1 MAKNFEQYDDSPV
14 MSYLSKAKEEV
25 KLASDANQILK
36 SAAENP
42 ASEQSETR
50 TDAPSIQS
58 ENQEN
63 IAGQTQETTRKTE
76 AEQTS
81 QIVPE
86 PKKILMNIS
95 IRETTKK
102 DWKMFF
108 LEHDLSMTQ
117 GIETAVEFLKSEVE
131 KGNIRLSKGGITK

>member
-25 KLASDANQILK
+25 KQTSDANQILK
-36 SAAENP
+36 SASSEKSDKQEENS
-42 ASEQSETR
+42 AQNSDFQKNFQTESLSESVQHSEK
-50 TDAPSIQS
+50 
-58 ENQEN
+58 EN
-63 IAGQTQETTRKTE
+63 IT
-76 AEQTS
+76 
-81 QIVPE
+81 E

-131 KGNIRLSKGGITK
+131 KRNIRLSKGGITK

>member
-1 MAKNFEQYDDSPV
+1 MAKNFNQYDDSPV

-25 KLASDANQILK
+25 KQTSDANQILK
-36 SAAENP
+36 SAS
-42 ASEQSETR
+42 SEKS
-50 TDAPSIQS
+50 D
-58 ENQEN
+58 NQEENSAQNSDFQKNFQAESLSESVQHSEKEN
-63 IAGQTQETTRKTE
+63 IT
-76 AEQTS
+76 
-81 QIVPE
+81 E

>member
-25 KLASDANQILK
+25 KQTSDANQILK
-36 SAAENP
+36 SASSESDKQEENS
-42 ASEQSETR
+42 AQNSDFQKNFQAKSHSESVPHSEK
-50 TDAPSIQS
+50 
-58 ENQEN
+58 EN
-63 IAGQTQETTRKTE
+63 IT
-76 AEQTS
+76 
-81 QIVPE
+81 E